1 MKNNKFELLAPAG
14 DFSMLVAAIKAG
26 ADAVYFGLKE
36 FSMRDN
42 AKNFNIED
50 LTEINKI
57 CGKKIKK
64 YLTLNVIIYEEEIKK
79 VEEILKKIKG
89 KVDAIICWD
98 LSVINLCRKLKIPF
112 HISTQASISNSEP
125 GISFISLLPV
135 NGSGSENSTRTA

>member
-57 CGKKIKK
+57 C
-64 YLTLNVIIYEEEIKK
+64 
-79 VEEILKKIKG
+79 
-89 KVDAIICWD
+89 
-98 LSVINLCRKLKIPF
+98 
-112 HISTQASISNSEP
+112 
-125 GISFISLLPV
+125 
-135 NGSGSENSTRTA
+135 